1 MRSKAGHRQ
10 LVICWLAV
18 EMTMGHTVWYGSS
31 RHLQKT
37 GVHQMY
43 IAWHDEQ
50 VLATAGSHKHR
61 ADTHWHVTKLPNPLT
76 SSQGHKNVMI

>member
-1 MRSKAGHRQ
+1 
-10 LVICWLAV
+10 
-18 EMTMGHTVWYGSS
+18 
-31 RHLQKT
+31 
-37 GVHQMY
+37 MY